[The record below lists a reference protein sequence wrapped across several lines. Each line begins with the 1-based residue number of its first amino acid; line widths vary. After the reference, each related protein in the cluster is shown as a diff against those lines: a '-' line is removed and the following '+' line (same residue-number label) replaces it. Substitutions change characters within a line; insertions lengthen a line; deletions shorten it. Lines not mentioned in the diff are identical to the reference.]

1 MKRRIAVCSG
11 LAGAVIAACVARA
24 ESEITV
30 DYGSAYIWRGQVLNS
45 AAVIQPGMTVTTPV
59 GVWLNAWGNMDATKK
74 NELAGKFNEVDLTAA
89 YTLPLE
95 GPAAVDIGAINY
107 LYPYHSEQGEDALDE
122 TSELFASLGL
132 DVLLAPTLAVYY
144 DIDEIKGAYVNAGIG
159 HSYAATEQ
167 VSLDAGLSVGWGS
180 SKYNEGYF
188 AEESSKLNDAKVSLG
203 ATVALTEALSL
214 GASVAYSYLL
224 DSTIRDQAEEI
235 YGQKDNTYAG
245 LKLAYAF

>member
-1 MKRRIAVCSG
+1 MKIRTTVCIG
-11 LAGAVIAACVARA
+11 LALAALAACIAKA

-59 GVWLNAWGNMDATKK
+59 GVWLNAWGNVDATKK

-95 GPAAVDIGAINY
+95 GPVAVDLGAINY
-107 LYPYHSEQGEDALDE
+107 LFPYHSEQGEDALDE

-144 DIDEIKGAYVNAGIG
+144 DIDEIQGAYVNAGIG
-159 HSYAATEQ
+159 HSYAATEK
-167 VSLDAGLSVGWGS
+167 VSLDAGLAVGWGS
-180 SKYNEGYF
+180 SKYNAGYF
-188 AEESSKLNDAKVSLG
+188 DEDSSKFNDAKASFG
-203 ATVALTEALSL
+203 ATYTLTEALSL

-224 DSTIRDQAEEI
+224 DSTIRDHAEEI
-235 YGQKDNTYAG
+235 YGQKDNAYAG